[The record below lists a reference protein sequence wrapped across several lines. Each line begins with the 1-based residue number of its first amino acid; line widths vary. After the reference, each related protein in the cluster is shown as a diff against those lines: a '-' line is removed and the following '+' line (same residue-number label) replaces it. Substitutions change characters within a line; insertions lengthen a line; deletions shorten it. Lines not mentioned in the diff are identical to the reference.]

1 MSIYFEKQND
11 IETIIALKAVA
22 PITIDVGNCHI
33 GLLNMRS
40 KGNIEANSHAFL
52 AIFYVLK
59 LCLGIQTSF
68 QPHSF
73 L

>member
-1 MSIYFEKQND
+1 M
-11 IETIIALKAVA
+11 A

-33 GLLNMRS
+33 GLFNMRS

>member
-1 MSIYFEKQND
+1 MSIYFKKQNV

-33 GLLNMRS
+33 GLFNMRS
-40 KGNIEANSHAFL
+40 KGTVEANGYAFL

-59 LCLGIQTSF
+59 LRYTNKFSTS
-68 QPHSF
+68 
-73 L
+73 